1 MKRIVFAAFLIGA
14 LLLSASPASAGCWS
28 PKASEQRLGKK
39 IDRVRVNNGRVRLE
53 LDDDLSKAARV
64 HSKRMARRN
73 TLYHNN
79 SQTIRDL
86 LSGNWRMLGENIGAG
101 KDVQQIHKAFMRS
114 PSHRENVMRRGYRK
128 VGIGIYR
135 HAGHQWTTV
144 LFLEGGPV
152 RSKVGARSC

>member
-1 MKRIVFAAFLIGA
+1 MKRIAFAAFLIGA
-14 LLLSASPASAGCWS
+14 LLLGASSASAGCWS
-28 PKASEQRLGKK
+28 PKASEQRLGKM
-39 IDRVRVNNGRVRLE
+39 IDRARVDKGRVRLV

-73 TLYHNN
+73 TLYHNT
-79 SQTIRDL
+79 SRTIRDL
-86 LSGNWRMLGENIGAG
+86 LGGNWRMLGENIGEG
-101 KDVQQIHKAFMRS
+101 RNVRQIHKAFMRS

-128 VGIGIYR
+128 VGVGIYR
-135 HAGHQWTTV
+135 HAGRQWTTV